1 MTLLESV
8 KKWLGVNIF
17 LTPLKAL
24 QWSSNLAMEIEF
36 ELEIDK
42 TIHIVLLDFVA
53 DCWQL

>member
-1 MTLLESV
+1 MTVLESV